1 MVKAVIFDLDG
12 TVLDTEKLLVKYW
25 CMSANEHGF
34 PMERE
39 HALQLRSLARK
50 YAEPLLKEWFGE
62 NCDYMTL
69 RNRRMELMTKH
80 IDKFGLETKA
90 GIKELLIY
98 LGEKGYKRAVATA
111 TDLNR
116 AGGYLKDVG
125 LYDYFDCIISA
136 HQVKN
141 GKPKPDVYLY
151 AVENLGLTPD
161 ECIAVED
168 SPNGV
173 ISASTAGCKTIMVP
187 DLTEPDDDL
196 RKQLFAVCKSADE
209 IIGVIE
215 KEENA

>member
-1 MVKAVIFDLDG
+1 MCTKAVIFDLDG

-25 CMSANEHGF
+25 CMAANEFGF

-62 NCDYMTL
+62 ICDYMTL
-69 RNRRMELMTKH
+69 RNRRMELMTAH
-80 IDKFGLETKA
+80 INKYGLETKG
-90 GIKELLIY
+90 GIKELLVY
-98 LGEKGYKRAVATA
+98 LGENGYKRAVATA

-136 HQVKN
+136 HQVQN

-151 AVENLGLTPD
+151 AVSQLGLQPD

-173 ISASTAGCKTIMVP
+173 ISASDAGCRTIMVP
-187 DLTEPDDDL
+187 DLTEPDNEL
-196 RKQLFAVCKSADE
+196 KKRIYAVCHSAADIIE
-209 IIGVIE
+209 IL
-215 KEENA
+215 KRN